1 MPADP
6 AHRLAQHARQRHERT
21 LQRAHEEL
29 AALADSGDPIT
40 IARLATQAGVSRSWI
55 YTQPE
60 LRERIEQLQK
70 TAPGGRDTGGAH
82 GASDE
87 SLRRRL
93 NLAHQR
99 ITQLRN
105 ENQQLRDALA
115 RAHGQLRAQAI
126 PNHDSRRRTQEHTLA
141 RS

>member
-60 LRERIEQLQK
+60 LRERIEQLQI
-70 TAPGGRDTGGAH
+70 TAPGGRGVDGAH
-82 GASDE
+82 RASDE

-115 RAHGQLRAQAI
+115 RAHGQLRAQAV
-126 PNHDSRRRTQEHTLA
+126 PNHGSRPRAEEQT
-141 RS
+141 S